1 MNTIDFLSYL
11 RSLNIQVSVERGR
24 LRCSAAQGA
33 LTPELYAELAERKA
47 EVISFL
53 QQASSSTSLDLVPL
67 TRDKEISLSFA
78 QQRLWFFEQ
87 LEPNRAS
94 YNIPIAIR
102 LSGQL
107 NVTALEQSL
116 NAIINR
122 HEVLRTN
129 FATVAGQPVQ
139 VIAPTRHLTLPV
151 LDLQGLPA
159 VEREAAIQHLATEAA
174 QQPFDLASEALV
186 RGSLLQLQAAEYVL
200 LLTIHHIVFDGWSLG
215 ILVRE
220 LTTLYPGFCIDKP
233 PQLPQL
239 SVQYADFAL
248 WQRQWLQGE
257 VLSSQLTYWQQQ
269 LEGAPALL
277 ELPAD
282 RPRPAVQ
289 SFRGAQQSFSLS
301 QEVSQALL
309 GLSQEQGVTLFMTLL
324 CAFQTLLYRYTGQ
337 EDILIGTPIANRRL
351 AQLEDLIGF
360 FANTLVLRTDLSGNP
375 SFEQLLS
382 RVREVALSAYT
393 HQDLPFELLVEELQP
408 VRDLSHTPL
417 FQVMFVLQNAPMPT
431 LALPGLTVSPLAVAG
446 TTSKFDLTLVMEE
459 TEQGLVGMWEYS
471 TDLFDATTIARM
483 AGHFQTLLTGIV
495 ADPKQRLSDLPL
507 LTESERQQLLVEWN
521 NTHTEYPQVCIHQL
535 FEAQVE
541 QRPDAIAVVFGE
553 QQLTYRELNCQANQ
567 LAHHLQQLGVGPE
580 VLVGICV
587 ERSLLMVVGLLA
599 ILKAGGAYVPL
610 DPAYPQER
618 LAFILED
625 AQASVLLTQK
635 RLVTALPQR
644 VARVVCLDAD
654 WKTIAQAGG
663 ENSVSHVR
671 PEHMAYLIYTSGSTG
686 KPKGVA
692 IEHHSTVSLLK
703 WAEQVFTLEE
713 LAGVLAS
720 TSICFDLSVFEV
732 FVPLSWGGTVILV
745 ENALHLP
752 ALKTA
757 QNVTL
762 INMVPSAVQ
771 ELLRIDG
778 IPASVRTV
786 NLAGEPL
793 QNTLVQQLYQL
804 NHIRQVFN
812 LYGPSEDTTYSTC
825 DRVKRG
831 AEGIPFIGRP
841 IANTQVYLLDSHLQ
855 PVPIGVLGE
864 LYIGG
869 DGLARGYINR
879 SELTADK
886 FIPNPFS
893 ARPGARLYKTGDIA
907 RYLPDGNIEY
917 VGRIDYQV
925 KIRGFRI
932 ELGEIEAVLSQHP
945 AILQTVVIAR
955 EDVPGNKRLVA
966 YLVSNQEEAP
976 TISDLRLYL
985 KEHLPE
991 YMVPSAF
998 VMLDTLP
1005 LTPNGK
1011 VDRRA
1016 LPVLVTGPS
1025 REASFVAPRTSTEEA
1040 LATIW
1045 ADVLRV
1051 EVGIHDNFF
1060 ELGGDS
1066 ILSILIVAR
1075 ANQAGLQ
1082 LAPKQLFQYQTIAE
1096 LAAVAGTTIAVTPEQ
1111 DLITGPMPLTPIQHW
1126 FFEQKRSELHHFN
1139 QSVLL
1144 EVPPDLK
1151 PSLLPQV
1158 VQQLLMHHDALRLR
1172 FVQDGGHWQQT
1183 NATVDETVPVSVVDL
1198 SAMASDEQQ
1207 AAVADVAAKLQ
1218 ASLNLTIGPLL
1229 RVALF
1234 QLGSDQPGRL
1244 LFIVHHL
1251 AVDGVSWRILLTD
1264 FANIYQQLSCGEA
1277 MQLPP
1282 KTTAFRDW
1290 AKRLA
1295 EYGQSEAVAAEL
1307 DYWLVQSRRAG
1318 VSSLPVDYPSE
1329 KEANTVASAAQ
1340 VTVALSVEQTRALL
1354 QEVPSAY
1361 NIRINEV
1368 LLTALVQSFNQW
1380 TGERGILFDLEGHGR
1395 EELFEDVDLSRTV
1408 GWFTSIFPVWLELGE
1423 ASHPGEALKSVKEQL
1438 RHIPHR
1444 GIGYG
1449 ILRYLSQDAAVRWQL
1464 QTFPQAEVIFN
1475 YLGQFDLPQSE
1486 SLGLRLAPESKGG
1499 EHSSKGRRSHL
1510 LEVNGLIV
1518 SGRLQ
1523 LSWSYSKNIHQRVT
1537 IERLAFQFMEALKS
1551 LIIHC
1556 QSKDAGGYTPS
1567 DFSAAR
1573 LNQKQLDKFIAKIEQ
1588 TGRR

>member
-1 MNTIDFLSYL
+1 
-11 RSLNIQVSVERGR
+11 
-24 LRCSAAQGA
+24 
-33 LTPELYAELAERKA
+33 
-47 EVISFL
+47 
-53 QQASSSTSLDLVPL
+53 
-67 TRDKEISLSFA
+67 
-78 QQRLWFFEQ
+78 
-87 LEPNRAS
+87 
-94 YNIPIAIR
+94 
-102 LSGQL
+102 
-107 NVTALEQSL
+107 
-116 NAIINR
+116 
-122 HEVLRTN
+122 
-129 FATVAGQPVQ
+129 
-139 VIAPTRHLTLPV
+139 
-151 LDLQGLPA
+151 
-159 VEREAAIQHLATEAA
+159 
-174 QQPFDLASEALV
+174 
-186 RGSLLQLQAAEYVL
+186 
-200 LLTIHHIVFDGWSLG
+200 
-215 ILVRE
+215 
-220 LTTLYPGFCIDKP
+220 
-233 PQLPQL
+233 
-239 SVQYADFAL
+239 
-248 WQRQWLQGE
+248 
-257 VLSSQLTYWQQQ
+257 
-269 LEGAPALL
+269 
-277 ELPAD
+277 
-282 RPRPAVQ
+282 
-289 SFRGAQQSFSLS
+289 
-301 QEVSQALL
+301 
-309 GLSQEQGVTLFMTLL
+309 
-324 CAFQTLLYRYTGQ
+324 
-337 EDILIGTPIANRRL
+337 
-351 AQLEDLIGF
+351 
-360 FANTLVLRTDLSGNP
+360 
-375 SFEQLLS
+375 
-382 RVREVALSAYT
+382 
-393 HQDLPFELLVEELQP
+393 
-408 VRDLSHTPL
+408 
-417 FQVMFVLQNAPMPT
+417 
-431 LALPGLTVSPLAVAG
+431 
-446 TTSKFDLTLVMEE
+446 
-459 TEQGLVGMWEYS
+459 
-471 TDLFDATTIARM
+471 
-483 AGHFQTLLTGIV
+483 
-495 ADPKQRLSDLPL
+495 
-507 LTESERQQLLVEWN
+507 
-521 NTHTEYPQVCIHQL
+521 
-535 FEAQVE
+535 
-541 QRPDAIAVVFGE
+541 
-553 QQLTYRELNCQANQ
+553 TYRELNCQANQ